1 MIASENPNRPRSHW
15 LQTCALLCVLLF
27 LCLGVTHA
35 QDHKAVGKRLEEAVA
50 KGEITKQQAAAMMA
64 ALRKEAAQGKPHHK
78 VTAVKGK
85 PAPKKPHDKMAV
97 VKGKPAPK
105 KPHVKVA
112 AVKGKPAP
120 KKPHVK
126 VAAVKKQAGR
136 GKGDAHLAA
145 AWEMLQARVKAG
157 KLTEKQAHAKMA
169 ALKGKPIGEKAHAK
183 SAPIKKEAGRRESDI
198 YLQATWEELQAMVK
212 AGDLAQ
218 KQGYAIMAALKKRMS
233 RQD

>member
-97 VKGKPAPK
+97 
-105 KPHVKVA
+105 
-112 AVKGKPAP
+112 VKGKPAP